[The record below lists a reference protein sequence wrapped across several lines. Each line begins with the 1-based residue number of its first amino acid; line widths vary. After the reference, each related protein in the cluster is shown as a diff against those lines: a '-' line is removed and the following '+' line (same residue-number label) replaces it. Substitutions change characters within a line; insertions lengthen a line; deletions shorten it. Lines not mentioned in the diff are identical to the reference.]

1 MSLQVSGRE
10 SGGDGVEV
18 AVVIDTS
25 FTGHLTLPP
34 GAVRSLSLGERG
46 FVDVELA
53 DGGTATLG
61 AYEAFVLWHGRPRR
75 VPVYQADGDPLLGMS
90 LLRGSTLI
98 VEVVPGGTVEIVEQ
112 GQRASS

>member
-1 MSLQVSGRE
+1 MRGSVVAGGREAAISLRVSGRE

-61 AYEAFVLWHGRPRR
+61 AYEAFVLWHGRPPR
-75 VPVYQADGDPLLGMS
+75 VPVYEADGDL
-90 LLRGSTLI
+90 
-98 VEVVPGGTVEIVEQ
+98 
-112 GQRASS
+112 